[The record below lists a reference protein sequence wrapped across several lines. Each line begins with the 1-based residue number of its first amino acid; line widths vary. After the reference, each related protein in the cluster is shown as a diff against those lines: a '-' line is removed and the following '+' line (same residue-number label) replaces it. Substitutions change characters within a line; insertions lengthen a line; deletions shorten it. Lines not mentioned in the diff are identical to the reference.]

1 MLQITSGGAEAE
13 MFPYAAAEAVPNDQY
28 IL

>member
-1 MLQITSGGAEAE
+1 MLYITSGGAEAE
-13 MFPYAAAEAVPNDQY
+13 MFPYAAPDAVPKDQY